1 MKRCVLALVVAAIV
15 ALGLA
20 GGAPLEAQSFFAG
33 KTVRIIVGL
42 APGGGFDTYARLV
55 ARHLGKYIPGN
66 PTVVVENMTG
76 AGGLIS
82 ANHLYRVA
90 KPDGLA
96 LAHVPGTLLLG
107 QVLGQPGV
115 EFDARKFEYI
125 GATVKEEPVCALTKA
140 SGITSIEQL
149 MAAKTP
155 VKIGAVA
162 PGAPSDNT
170 PRILKAALGLP
181 IQVVTGYKGTAEIR
195 LAAESGEVAGACWAW
210 ESMRS
215 TWRKALDAGEAI
227 PILQVAAKPLAD
239 LPRVPVAIS
248 LAKTDEARRLI
259 QIGIQDGSLYSR
271 PFIAP
276 PGTPKERV
284 QILRKGFQ
292 EVLNDK
298 ALLAEADKAKLTL
311 DPVSGEE
318 LEKLIAGL
326 FTLDQAFLEKLK
338 TVLYK

>member
-33 KTVRIIVGL
+33 KTMRIIVGL

-55 ARHLGKYIPGN
+55 ARHLGKHIPGN

-90 KPDGLA
+90 KPDGLT

-181 IQVVTGYKGTAEIR
+181 IQIVTGYKGTAEIR

-227 PILQVAAKPLAD
+227 PILQVAAKPLED
-239 LPRVPVAIS
+239 LPRVPLAIG
-248 LAKTDEARRLI
+248 LAKTDEGRRLI
-259 QIGIQDGSLYSR
+259 QVGIQDGSLYSR
-271 PFIAP
+271 PFMAP

-284 QILRKGFQ
+284 QILRKAFQ

-326 FTLDQAFLEKLK
+326 FTLDQAFLDKLK
-338 TVLYK
+338 IVLYK

>member
-1 MKRCVLALVVAAIV
+1 MKRCVLTLLLATIV
-15 ALGLA
+15 ALGLG

-33 KTVRIIVGL
+33 KTMRIIVGL

-55 ARHLGKYIPGN
+55 ARHLGKHIPGN

-90 KPDGLA
+90 KPDGLT
-96 LAHVPGTLLLG
+96 LAHAPGTLLLG

-115 EFDARKFEYI
+115 EFDARKFEYV

-181 IQVVTGYKGTAEIR
+181 IQIVTGYKGTAEIR

-227 PILQVAAKPLAD
+227 PILQVAAKPLED
-239 LPRVPVAIS
+239 LPRVPLAIG
-248 LAKTDEARRLI
+248 LAKTDEGRRLI
-259 QIGIQDGSLYSR
+259 QVGIQDGSLYSR
-271 PFIAP
+271 PFMAP

-284 QILRKGFQ
+284 QILRKAFQ

-326 FTLDQAFLEKLK
+326 FTLDQAFLDKLK
-338 TVLYK
+338 IVLYK

>member
-1 MKRCVLALVVAAIV
+1 MRRPALALLSAALVLVLA
-15 ALGLA
+15 GSS
-20 GGAPLEAQSFFAG
+20 PLEAQSFFAG
-33 KTVRIIVGL
+33 KTVRIVVGL

-55 ARHLGKYIPGN
+55 ARHLGKHIPGN
-66 PTVVVENMTG
+66 PTVIVENMTG

-90 KPDGLA
+90 KPDGLS

-125 GATVKEEPVCALTKA
+125 GATMKEEVVCALTKA
-140 SGITSIEQL
+140 SGLTSIEQL

-162 PGAPSDNT
+162 PGAPTDNT

-210 ESMRS
+210 ESMRA
-215 TWRKALDAGEAI
+215 TWRKSLDAGEAI
-227 PILQVAAKPLAD
+227 PILQVTPKPLPD
-239 LPRVPVAIS
+239 LARVPLAIS

-259 QIGIQDGSLYSR
+259 QVGIQDGSAYSR
-271 PFIAP
+271 PFMAP

-284 QILRKGFQ
+284 QILRKAFQ
-292 EVLNDK
+292 DTLIDK
-298 ALLAEADKAKLTL
+298 ALLAEAEKAKMLL

-318 LEKLIAGL
+318 LEKLIADL
-326 FTLDQAFLEKLK
+326 FTLDPSFVEKLK
-338 TVLYK
+338 TVVYR

>member
-1 MKRCVLALVVAAIV
+1 MRRPALALLSAALVLVLA
-15 ALGLA
+15 GSS
-20 GGAPLEAQSFFAG
+20 PLEAQSFFAG
-33 KTVRIIVGL
+33 KTVRIVVGL

-55 ARHLGKYIPGN
+55 ARHLGKHIPGN
-66 PTVVVENMTG
+66 PTVIVENMTG

-90 KPDGLA
+90 KPDGLS

-107 QVLGQPGV
+107 QVLGQPGI

-125 GATVKEEPVCALTKA
+125 GATMKEEVVCALTKA
-140 SGITSIEQL
+140 SGLTSIEQL

-162 PGAPSDNT
+162 PGAPTDNT

-210 ESMRS
+210 ESMRA
-215 TWRKALDAGEAI
+215 TWRKSLDAGEAI
-227 PILQVAAKPLAD
+227 PILQVTPKPLPD
-239 LPRVPVAIS
+239 LARVPLAIS

-259 QIGIQDGSLYSR
+259 QIGIQDGSAYSR
-271 PFIAP
+271 PFMAP
-276 PGTPKERV
+276 PGTPKDRV
-284 QILRKGFQ
+284 QILRKAFQ
-292 EVLNDK
+292 ETLVDK
-298 ALLAEADKAKLTL
+298 ALLAEAEKARMML

-318 LEKLIAGL
+318 LEKLIADL
-326 FTLDQAFLEKLK
+326 FTLDPSFVEKLK
-338 TVLYK
+338 TVVYR

>member
-1 MKRCVLALVVAAIV
+1 MKRCVLALVVVVIV
-15 ALGLA
+15 ALVLA
-20 GGAPLEAQSFFAG
+20 GGGPLEAQSFFAG
-33 KTVRIIVGL
+33 KTMRIIVGL

>member
-1 MKRCVLALVVAAIV
+1 MTRRTLALLTAGIVLAL
-15 ALGLA
+15 
-20 GGAPLEAQSFFAG
+20 GGTSPLEAQSFFAG

-55 ARHLGKYIPGN
+55 ARHLGKHIPGN

-90 KPDGLA
+90 RPDGLS
-96 LAHVPGTLLLG
+96 LAHMPGTLLLG
-107 QVLGQPGV
+107 QILGQPGI

-125 GATVKEEPVCALTKA
+125 GATVKEEVVCSVTRA
-140 SGITSIEQL
+140 SGVTSVEQL

-155 VKIGAVA
+155 LKIGAVA
-162 PGAPSDNT
+162 PGAPTDNT

-210 ESMRS
+210 ESMRA
-215 TWRKALDAGEAI
+215 TWRKALDAGEAL
-227 PILQVAAKPLAD
+227 PILQVTPKPLPD
-239 LPRVPVAIS
+239 LPRVPLAIS
-248 LAKTDEARRLI
+248 MAKTDEARRLI
-259 QIGIQDGSLYSR
+259 QVGIQDGSAYSR
-271 PFIAP
+271 PFLAP
-276 PGTPKERV
+276 PGTPKDRV
-284 QILRKGFQ
+284 HVLRKAFQ
-292 EVLNDK
+292 AALSDT
-298 ALLAEADKAKLTL
+298 ALLAEADKTKLTL

-326 FTLDQAFLEKLK
+326 FTLDPAFVEKLK
-338 TVLYK
+338 TVLYR

>member
-1 MKRCVLALVVAAIV
+1 MRRPGLALVILGIV

-20 GGAPLEAQSFFAG
+20 VSPPLEAQSFFAG

-55 ARHLGKYIPGN
+55 ARHLGKHIPGN
-66 PTVVVENMTG
+66 PAIIVENMTG

-90 KPDGLA
+90 KPDGLS

-107 QVLGQPGV
+107 QILGQPGI
-115 EFDARKFEYI
+115 EFDARKFEYL
-125 GATVKEEPVCALTKA
+125 GATVKEDVVCSLTKA
-140 SGITSIEQL
+140 SGITSIDQL

-162 PGAPSDNT
+162 PGAPTDNS

-210 ESMRS
+210 ESMRA
-215 TWRKALDAGEAI
+215 TWRRALDAGEAI
-227 PILQVAAKPLAD
+227 PILQVTSKPLPD
-239 LPRVPVAIS
+239 LARVPLAIG
-248 LAKTDEARRLI
+248 LAKTEEARRLI
-259 QIGIQDGSLYSR
+259 QVGIQDGSAYSR
-271 PFIAP
+271 PFMAP

-284 QILRKGFQ
+284 QVLRKAFQ
-292 EVLNDK
+292 DTLNDK
-298 ALLAEADKAKLTL
+298 AFLAEAEKAKLTL
-311 DPVSGEE
+311 DPVAGEE
-318 LEKLIAGL
+318 LERLIAEL
-326 FTLDQAFLEKLK
+326 FTLDPAFVDKLK
-338 TVLYK
+338 AVLYR

>member
-1 MKRCVLALVVAAIV
+1 MRRPAWALLAATIVLAL
-15 ALGLA
+15 A
-20 GGAPLEAQSFFAG
+20 GSSPLEAQSFFAG
-33 KTVRIIVGL
+33 KTVRIVVGL
-42 APGGGFDTYARLV
+42 APGGGFDTYARLL
-55 ARHLGKYIPGN
+55 ARHLGRHIPGN
-66 PTVVVENMTG
+66 PAIIVENMTG

-90 KPDGLA
+90 RPDGLS

-107 QVLGQPGV
+107 QVLGQPGI

-125 GATVKEEPVCALTKA
+125 GATVKEEVVCSMTRA
-140 SGITSIEQL
+140 SGITSVEQW

-162 PGAPSDNT
+162 PGAPTDNS

-210 ESMRS
+210 ESMRA
-215 TWRKALDAGEAI
+215 TWRRALEAGDAI
-227 PILQVAAKPLAD
+227 PIVQVTSKPLAD
-239 LPRVPVAIS
+239 LPKVPLAIS

-259 QIGIQDGSLYSR
+259 QVGIQDGSAYSR
-271 PFIAP
+271 PFMAP

-284 QILRKGFQ
+284 QALRKAF
-292 EVLNDK
+292 LA
-298 ALLAEADKAKLTL
+298 ALADPALRAEADRAQLTI
-311 DPVSGEE
+311 DPVPGEE
-318 LEKLIAGL
+318 LERLIAGL
-326 FTLDQAFLEKLK
+326 FSLDPPFVDKLK
-338 TVLYK
+338 SILHR

>member
-1 MKRCVLALVVAAIV
+1 MRRPGLALVILGIV

-20 GGAPLEAQSFFAG
+20 VSPPLEAQSFFAG

-55 ARHLGKYIPGN
+55 ARHLGKHIPGN
-66 PTVVVENMTG
+66 PTIIVENMTG

-90 KPDGLA
+90 KPDGLS

-107 QVLGQPGV
+107 QILGQPGI
-115 EFDARKFEYI
+115 EFDARKFEYL
-125 GATVKEEPVCALTKA
+125 GATVKEDVVCSLTKA
-140 SGITSIEQL
+140 SGITSIDQL

-162 PGAPSDNT
+162 PGAPTDNS

-210 ESMRS
+210 ESMRA
-215 TWRKALDAGEAI
+215 TWRRALDAGEAI
-227 PILQVAAKPLAD
+227 PILQVTSKPLPD
-239 LPRVPVAIS
+239 LARVPLAIV
-248 LAKTDEARRLI
+248 LAKTEEARRLI
-259 QIGIQDGSLYSR
+259 QVGIQDGSAYSR
-271 PFIAP
+271 PFMAP

-284 QILRKGFQ
+284 QVLRKAFQ
-292 EVLNDK
+292 DTLNDK
-298 ALLAEADKAKLTL
+298 AFLAEAEKAKLTL
-311 DPVSGEE
+311 DPVAGEE
-318 LEKLIAGL
+318 LERLIAEL
-326 FTLDQAFLEKLK
+326 FTLDPAFVDKLK
-338 TVLYK
+338 AVLYR

>member
-1 MKRCVLALVVAAIV
+1 MRRPALALLSAALVLVLA
-15 ALGLA
+15 GSS
-20 GGAPLEAQSFFAG
+20 PLEAQSFFAG
-33 KTVRIIVGL
+33 KTVRIVVGL

-55 ARHLGKYIPGN
+55 ARHLGKHIPGN
-66 PTVVVENMTG
+66 PTVIVENMTG

-90 KPDGLA
+90 KPDGLS

-125 GATVKEEPVCALTKA
+125 GATMKEEVVCALTKA

-162 PGAPSDNT
+162 PGAPTDNT

-210 ESMRS
+210 ESMRA
-215 TWRKALDAGEAI
+215 TWRKSLDAGEAI
-227 PILQVAAKPLAD
+227 PILQVTPKPLPD
-239 LPRVPVAIS
+239 LARVPLAIS

-259 QIGIQDGSLYSR
+259 QVGIQDGSAYSR
-271 PFIAP
+271 PFMAP

-284 QILRKGFQ
+284 QILRKAFQ
-292 EVLNDK
+292 DTLIDK
-298 ALLAEADKAKLTL
+298 ALLAEAEKAKMLL

-318 LEKLIAGL
+318 LEKLIADL
-326 FTLDQAFLEKLK
+326 FTLDPSFVEKLK
-338 TVLYK
+338 TVVYR

>member
-1 MKRCVLALVVAAIV
+1 MRRPAWALLAATIVLAL
-15 ALGLA
+15 A
-20 GGAPLEAQSFFAG
+20 GSSPLEAQSFFAG
-33 KTVRIIVGL
+33 KTVRIVVGL
-42 APGGGFDTYARLV
+42 APGGGFDTYARLL
-55 ARHLGKYIPGN
+55 ARHLGRHIPGN
-66 PTVVVENMTG
+66 PAIIVENMTG

-90 KPDGLA
+90 KPDGLS

-107 QVLGQPGV
+107 QVLGQPGI

-125 GATVKEEPVCALTKA
+125 GATVKEEVVCSMTRA
-140 SGITSIEQL
+140 SGVTSVEQW

-162 PGAPSDNT
+162 PGAPTDNS

-210 ESMRS
+210 ESMRA
-215 TWRKALDAGEAI
+215 TWRRALEAGDAI
-227 PILQVAAKPLAD
+227 PIVQVTSKPLAD
-239 LPRVPVAIS
+239 LPKVPLAIS

-259 QIGIQDGSLYSR
+259 QVGIQDGSAYSR

-276 PGTPKERV
+276 PGTPKDRV
-284 QILRKGFQ
+284 QVLRKAF
-292 EVLNDK
+292 VA
-298 ALLAEADKAKLTL
+298 ALSDPALRAEADRAQLTL

-318 LEKLIAGL
+318 LERLVAGL
-326 FTLDQAFLEKLK
+326 FSLDPPFVDKLK
-338 TVLYK
+338 SILHR

>member
-1 MKRCVLALVVAAIV
+1 MRRPAWALLAATIVLAL
-15 ALGLA
+15 A
-20 GGAPLEAQSFFAG
+20 GSSPLEAQSFFAG
-33 KTVRIIVGL
+33 KTVRIVVGL
-42 APGGGFDTYARLV
+42 APGGGFDTYARLL
-55 ARHLGKYIPGN
+55 ARHLGRHIPGN
-66 PTVVVENMTG
+66 PAIIVENMTG

-90 KPDGLA
+90 RPDGLS

-107 QVLGQPGV
+107 QVLGQPGI
-115 EFDARKFEYI
+115 EFDARRFEYI
-125 GATVKEEPVCALTKA
+125 GATVKEEVVCSMTRA
-140 SGITSIEQL
+140 SGVTSVEQW

-162 PGAPSDNT
+162 PGAPTDNS

-210 ESMRS
+210 ESMRA
-215 TWRKALDAGEAI
+215 TWRRALEAGDAI
-227 PILQVAAKPLAD
+227 PIVQVTSKPLAD
-239 LPRVPVAIS
+239 LPKVPLAIS

-259 QIGIQDGSLYSR
+259 QVGIQDGSAYSR

-276 PGTPKERV
+276 PGTPKDRV
-284 QILRKGFQ
+284 QVLRKAF
-292 EVLNDK
+292 VA
-298 ALLAEADKAKLTL
+298 ALSDPALRAEADRAQLTL

-318 LEKLIAGL
+318 LERLVAGL
-326 FTLDQAFLEKLK
+326 FSLDPPFVDKLK
-338 TVLYK
+338 SILHR

>member
-1 MKRCVLALVVAAIV
+1 MRRPAWALLAATIVLAL
-15 ALGLA
+15 A
-20 GGAPLEAQSFFAG
+20 GSSPLEAQSFFAG
-33 KTVRIIVGL
+33 KTVRIVVGL
-42 APGGGFDTYARLV
+42 APGGGFDTYARLL
-55 ARHLGKYIPGN
+55 ARHLGRHIPGN
-66 PTVVVENMTG
+66 PAIIVENMTG

-90 KPDGLA
+90 KPDGLS

-107 QVLGQPGV
+107 QVLGQPGI
-115 EFDARKFEYI
+115 EFDARRFEYI
-125 GATVKEEPVCALTKA
+125 GATVKEEVVCSMTRA
-140 SGITSIEQL
+140 SGVTSVEQW

-162 PGAPSDNT
+162 PGAPTDNS

-210 ESMRS
+210 ESMRA
-215 TWRKALDAGEAI
+215 TWRRALEAGDAI
-227 PILQVAAKPLAD
+227 PIVQVTSKPLAD
-239 LPRVPVAIS
+239 LPKVPLAIS

-259 QIGIQDGSLYSR
+259 QVGIQDGSAYSR

-276 PGTPKERV
+276 PGTPKDRV
-284 QILRKGFQ
+284 QVLRKAF
-292 EVLNDK
+292 VA
-298 ALLAEADKAKLTL
+298 ALSDPALRAEADRAQLTL

-318 LEKLIAGL
+318 LERLVAGL
-326 FTLDQAFLEKLK
+326 FSLDPPFVDKLK
-338 TVLYK
+338 SILHR

>member
-1 MKRCVLALVVAAIV
+1 MRRSALALLTTAIGLVLA
-15 ALGLA
+15 GS
-20 GGAPLEAQSFFAG
+20 GSLEAQSFFAG
-33 KTVRIIVGL
+33 KTIRIVVGL

-55 ARHLGKYIPGN
+55 ARHLGKHIPGN
-66 PTVVVENMTG
+66 PTIVVENMTG

-82 ANHLYRVA
+82 ANHVYRVA
-90 KPDGLA
+90 KPDGLS

-107 QVLGQPGV
+107 QILGQPGV

-125 GATVKEEPVCALTKA
+125 GATVKEEVVCATTKA
-140 SGITSIEQL
+140 SGIASVDQL

-162 PGAPSDNT
+162 PGAPTDNT

-210 ESMRS
+210 ESMRA
-215 TWRKALDAGEAI
+215 TWRKSLDAGEAI
-227 PILQVAAKPLAD
+227 PILQVTAKPLPD
-239 LPRVPVAIS
+239 LSRVPLAIS

-259 QIGIQDGSLYSR
+259 QVGIQDGSAYSR
-271 PFIAP
+271 PFMAP

-284 QILRKGFQ
+284 QILRRAFQ
-292 EVLNDK
+292 ETLSDK
-298 ALLAEADKAKLTL
+298 ALLAEAEKAKLTL

-318 LEKLIAGL
+318 LEKLVADL
-326 FTLDQAFLEKLK
+326 FTLDASFVEKLK
-338 TVLYK
+338 TVLYR

>member
-1 MKRCVLALVVAAIV
+1 MRRPAWALLAATIVLAL
-15 ALGLA
+15 A
-20 GGAPLEAQSFFAG
+20 GSSPLEAQSFFAG
-33 KTVRIIVGL
+33 KTVRIVVGL
-42 APGGGFDTYARLV
+42 APGGGFDTYARLL
-55 ARHLGKYIPGN
+55 ARHLGRHIPGN
-66 PTVVVENMTG
+66 PAIIVENMTG

-90 KPDGLA
+90 RPDGLS

-107 QVLGQPGV
+107 QVLGQPGI
-115 EFDARKFEYI
+115 EFDARRFEYI
-125 GATVKEEPVCALTKA
+125 GATVKEEVVCSMTRA
-140 SGITSIEQL
+140 SGVTSVEQW

-162 PGAPSDNT
+162 PGAPTDNS

-210 ESMRS
+210 ESMRA
-215 TWRKALDAGEAI
+215 TWRRALEAGDAI
-227 PILQVAAKPLAD
+227 PLVQVTSKPLAD
-239 LPRVPVAIS
+239 LPKVPLAIS

-259 QIGIQDGSLYSR
+259 QVGIQDGSAYSR

-276 PGTPKERV
+276 PGTPKDRV
-284 QILRKGFQ
+284 QVLRKAF
-292 EVLNDK
+292 VA
-298 ALLAEADKAKLTL
+298 ALSDPALRAEADRAQLTL

-318 LEKLIAGL
+318 LERLVAGL
-326 FTLDQAFLEKLK
+326 FSLDPPFVDKLK
-338 TVLYK
+338 SILHR

>member
-1 MKRCVLALVVAAIV
+1 MRRSALALLAVAIGLVLA
-15 ALGLA
+15 GS
-20 GGAPLEAQSFFAG
+20 GSLEAQSFFAG
-33 KTVRIIVGL
+33 KTIRIVVGL

-55 ARHLGKYIPGN
+55 ARHLGKHIAGN
-66 PTVVVENMTG
+66 PAVLVENMTG

-90 KPDGLA
+90 KPDGLS

-107 QVLGQPGV
+107 QILGQPGV

-125 GATVKEEPVCALTKA
+125 GATVKEEVVCSTTKA
-140 SGITSIEQL
+140 SGITSFDQL

-162 PGAPSDNT
+162 PGAPTDNT

-215 TWRKALDAGEAI
+215 TWRKSLDAGEAI
-227 PILQVAAKPLAD
+227 PILQVTGKPLPE
-239 LPRVPVAIS
+239 LPRVPLAIS

-259 QIGIQDGSLYSR
+259 QVGIQDGSAYSR
-271 PFIAP
+271 PFMAP
-276 PGTPKERV
+276 PRTPKERV
-284 QILRKGFQ
+284 QILRRAFQ
-292 EVLNDK
+292 ETLSDK
-298 ALLAEADKAKLTL
+298 DLLAEAEKAKLTL

-318 LEKLIAGL
+318 LEKLIADL
-326 FTLDQAFLEKLK
+326 FTLDASFVEKLK
-338 TVLYK
+338 TVLYR

>member
-1 MKRCVLALVVAAIV
+1 MRRPALALLAATIVLAL
-15 ALGLA
+15 A
-20 GGAPLEAQSFFAG
+20 GSSPLEAQSFFAG
-33 KTVRIIVGL
+33 KTVRIVVGL
-42 APGGGFDTYARLV
+42 APGGGFDTYARLL
-55 ARHLGKYIPGN
+55 ARHLGRHIPGN
-66 PTVVVENMTG
+66 PAIIVENMTG

-90 KPDGLA
+90 RPDGLS

-107 QVLGQPGV
+107 QVLGQPGI

-125 GATVKEEPVCALTKA
+125 GATVKEEVVCSMTRA
-140 SGITSIEQL
+140 SGITSVEQWL
-149 MAAKTP
+149 AAKTP

-162 PGAPSDNT
+162 PGAPTDNS

-210 ESMRS
+210 ESMRA
-215 TWRKALDAGEAI
+215 TWRRALEAGDAI
-227 PILQVAAKPLAD
+227 PIVQVTSKPLAD
-239 LPRVPVAIS
+239 LPKVPLAIS

-259 QIGIQDGSLYSR
+259 QVGIQDGSAYSR

-276 PGTPKERV
+276 PGTPKDRV
-284 QILRKGFQ
+284 QVLRKAF
-292 EVLNDK
+292 VA
-298 ALLAEADKAKLTL
+298 ALSDPALRAEADRAQLTL

-318 LEKLIAGL
+318 LERLVAGL
-326 FTLDQAFLEKLK
+326 FSLDPPFVDKLK
-338 TVLYK
+338 SILHR